1 MNAATDSTRTSGV
14 SRASAVDIE
23 LAAGDS
29 RRMSRAMWLAV
40 RGLQLD
46 KECLPTDEDLNAL
59 EHLAFEAFRVAKSLD
74 DMLEQADQ
82 AVAVPPTVLRVA

>member
-1 MNAATDSTRTSGV
+1 MNTATDSTRTGGV
-14 SRASAVDIE
+14 SRPSAVDIE

-59 EHLAFEAFRVAKSLD
+59 EHLAFEAFKVAMSLD
-74 DMLEQADQ
+74 EMLEQAAQ
-82 AVAVPPTVLRVA
+82 AEVSAPTVLRVA